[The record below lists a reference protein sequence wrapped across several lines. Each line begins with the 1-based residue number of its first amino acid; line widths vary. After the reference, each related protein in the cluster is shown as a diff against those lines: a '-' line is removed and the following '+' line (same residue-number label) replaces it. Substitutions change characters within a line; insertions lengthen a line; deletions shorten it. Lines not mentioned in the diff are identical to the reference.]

1 MSSKKHLC
9 NYKFLFL
16 HLSLRI
22 YRLRTTQVIFN
33 GNGYDQDS
41 QKMLTEKGLCRIDSG
56 VDAMCRYT
64 EPKNIKLFGDLGVTM
79 SLFHLLPF
87 THVTSTLIFGLIILK
102 LYWLFLFP
110 AFIYLFSH
118 SSAVLFCR
126 VSFQSCSFVLL
137 FEMFVLCLFASL
149 RYWPPRNAQPG
160 SPSCLTTTS
169 GQWKSRSVNFFP
181 DFLLIFYSYV
191 PTCRVSPDSF
201 FIFHLFL
208 HQ

>member
-79 SLFHLLPF
+79 SLLHLLPF
-87 THVTSTLIFGLIILK
+87 PHVTSTLIFGLIILK
-102 LYWLFLFP
+102 LYWLIYFLHLFVFFPTVLLSSFVVFLFNSVPLSYSSICLSCVRSLHSGIDRRGMHSP
-110 AFIYLFSH
+110 AVH
-118 SSAVLFCR
+118 HA
-126 VSFQSCSFVLL
+126 
-137 FEMFVLCLFASL
+137 
-149 RYWPPRNAQPG
+149 
-160 SPSCLTTTS
+160 
-169 GQWKSRSVNFFP
+169 
-181 DFLLIFYSYV
+181 
-191 PTCRVSPDSF
+191 
-201 FIFHLFL
+201 
-208 HQ
+208 